1 MCCTSEEK
9 FDYAVSLLQSDA
21 YDWWETV
28 SNSIVQPPILTW
40 DDFLR
45 DFRDKYMPEVYRDE
59 KQREFL
65 TLRQG
70 NMSVA
75 EYEVKFTQLS
85 HYALAMVATE
95 RDKCRRFEEGL
106 KYDIRSKITPADLR
120 SYTDLRAAAIRAERL
135 IKERPTFLQRPKREG
150 TTFTGE
156 TSGRPSKRQNYL
168 SPTQSFARG
177 SVSGSRGGRS
187 YISGRTGRGQGQ
199 IMQPKPICQHCGRQ
213 HMGECRML
221 TGGCYFCGQQG
232 HFFRDCPN
240 RGTIGQAISKR
251 TIQNTGVSRD
261 GTSFGRGRGRGKPVS
276 IARCVGK
283 SEVQSSN
290 PQAQARVFALTRD
303 EAITAPEVITGK
315 LLFHNLEAYVLID
328 PGSTHSFIS
337 PKMASH
343 LHKNHEPLNYNLS
356 VHTPLG
362 DVMFVNK
369 IYRDCSIQ
377 IGTAEL
383 YADLIL
389 LSFREFDLILGM
401 DWLSRH
407 HAKVDCYTK
416 EVVVESIG

>member
-1 MCCTSEEK
+1 
-9 FDYAVSLLQSDA
+9 
-21 YDWWETV
+21 
-28 SNSIVQPPILTW
+28 
-40 DDFLR
+40 
-45 DFRDKYMPEVYRDE
+45 
-59 KQREFL
+59 
-65 TLRQG
+65 
-70 NMSVA
+70 
-75 EYEVKFTQLS
+75 
-85 HYALAMVATE
+85 MVATE

-135 IKERPTFLQRPKREG
+135 INERPTFLQRPKREG

-240 RGTIGQAISKR
+240 RATIGQATSEP
-251 TIQNTGVSRD
+251 TVQNTGVSRA
-261 GTSFGRGRGRGKPVS
+261 GTSFGRGKGRGKPVS
-276 IARCVGK
+276 IAGGVGK
-283 SEVQSSN
+283 SKVQSSK

-343 LHKNHEPLNYNLS
+343 LHKNHESLNYNLS

-369 IYRDCSIQ
+369 IYRDCFIQ

-383 YADLIL
+383 
-389 LSFREFDLILGM
+389 R
-401 DWLSRH
+401 
-407 HAKVDCYTK
+407 
-416 EVVVESIG
+416 